1 MMVVGLSS
9 FIFTFS
15 LPIEMWFKIKVAPE
29 NIARNTFKVTLCLK
43 DFMP

>member
-1 MMVVGLSS
+1 MVLVGLGN

-15 LPIEMWFKIKVAPE
+15 LPIEMWFKIKFAPE
-29 NIARNTFKVTLCLK
+29 NVARNILKVTLCFK